1 VIPAGVDPETALW
14 HISGMSLADLSI
26 TGYRSVRS
34 IRFPLKRLTV
44 LVGGNGVGKTNLY
57 RGLELV
63 RAAATGDLTMAL
75 AREGGLAS
83 AIWAGPRRSN
93 EPPRISL
100 EVGLDTILPGDDE
113 AAFLPRYSVEVGFGD
128 SRYEAVFSEEP
139 QIKAESLFLPGRR
152 SITILDRKGPAAWY
166 RDDAGSMRQ
175 LDQPLLAS
183 ETALSAL
190 RGTLPELDA
199 IRHLLGNWRFY
210 HGFRT
215 DADSPLRKPSLA
227 VTAPMLDADG
237 GNLGAV
243 LATLKHIRGD
253 VADLAHAVDQAF
265 PGARLDIPPPGKDAS
280 FSMIFPDMPNRS
292 FGPKELSDGTLQF
305 LALLG
310 ALFAYRLPPFIALNE
325 PEASLHPDLL
335 PALAGAIARAAE
347 RTQVWVVT
355 HSTILA
361 DAIAEATGIVPRS
374 VIRRDG
380 GTWLEGLS
388 DIGIFPED

>member
-1 VIPAGVDPETALW
+1 
-14 HISGMSLADLSI
+14 MSLTDLDI
-26 TGYRSVRS
+26 TGYRSIRS

-63 RAAATGDLTMAL
+63 HAAATGDLVRNL

-83 AIWAGPRRSN
+83 AMWAGPRRVSDK
-93 EPPRISL
+93 PRLIF

-113 AAFLPRYSVEVGFGD
+113 AAFVPRYSVEVGFGN
-128 SRYEAVFSEEP
+128 SRYEAVFEQEP
-139 QIKAESLFLPGRR
+139 QIKAENLVLPGRR
-152 SITILDRKGPAAWY
+152 SVTLLERKGPAAWY
-166 RDDAGSMRQ
+166 RDEDGRIRQ
-175 LDQPLLAS
+175 LDHPLLAS

-190 RGTLPELDA
+190 RGTLPELDTVRYMLA
-199 IRHLLGNWRFY
+199 EWRFY

-215 DADSPLRKPSLA
+215 DSDSPLRRPSLA
-227 VTAPMLDADG
+227 VTSPTLDADG
-237 GNLGAV
+237 RNLGAV

-253 VADLAHAVDQAF
+253 TVDLDAAIEQAF
-265 PGARLDIPPPGKDAS
+265 PGARLEIPPPERDAS
-280 FSMIFPDMPNRS
+280 FSMIFPEMPHRS
-292 FGPKELSDGTLQF
+292 FAPAELSDGTLQF

-310 ALFAYRLPPFIALNE
+310 ALLAYRLPPFIALNE
-325 PEASLHPDLL
+325 PETSLHPDLL
-335 PALAGAIARAAE
+335 PALARAIARAAE

-355 HSTILA
+355 HSVPLA
-361 DAIAEATGIVPRS
+361 EAIAEETGIVPRT

>member
-1 VIPAGVDPETALW
+1 
-14 HISGMSLADLSI
+14 MSLADIEI
-26 TGYRSVRS
+26 TGYRSVRA

-57 RGLELV
+57 RALEMV
-63 RAAATGDLTMAL
+63 RAAAIGDLTLAL

-83 AIWAGPRRSN
+83 AMWAGPRRTS
-93 EPPRISL
+93 ETPRL
-100 EVGLDTILPGDDE
+100 RFEVGLDTILPTDEE
-113 AAFLPRYSVEVGFGD
+113 AAFLPRYAVEVGFGD
-128 SRYEAVFSEEP
+128 SRYEAVFAEEP
-139 QIKAESLFLPGRR
+139 QIKAESLVLPGRR
-152 SITILDRKGPAAWY
+152 SVILLDRKGPAAWY
-166 RDDAGSMRQ
+166 RDETGRMRQ

-199 IRHLLGNWRFY
+199 IRHLLAGWRFY

-215 DADSPLRKPSLA
+215 DRDSPLRRPSLA
-227 VTAPMLDADG
+227 ITAPMLDADG

-243 LATLKHIRGD
+243 FATLKHIRGD
-253 VADLAHAVDQAF
+253 TVDLDAAIDQAF

-280 FSMIFPDMPNRS
+280 FSMIFPEVPRRP
-292 FGPKELSDGTLQF
+292 FGPQELSDGTLQF

-310 ALFAYRLPPFIALNE
+310 ALLAYRPPPFIALNE

-335 PALAGAIARAAE
+335 PALARAIARAAE

-355 HSTILA
+355 HSQILA
-361 DAIAEATGIVPRS
+361 EAITAETGMLPRN

-380 GTWLEGLS
+380 ATWLEGLS
-388 DIGIFPED
+388 DIGIFPDE

>member
-1 VIPAGVDPETALW
+1 MT
-14 HISGMSLADLSI
+14 LADLSI
-26 TGYRSVRS
+26 TGYRSIRS
-34 IRFPLKRLTV
+34 IRFPLKQLTV
-44 LVGGNGVGKTNLY
+44 LVGANGVGKTNLY

-63 RAAATGDLTMAL
+63 RSAAVGDLTMAL

-83 AIWAGPRRSN
+83 AIWAGPRRAN
-93 EPPRISL
+93 EAPRISF

-113 AAFLPRYSVEVGFGD
+113 AAFLPRYAVEVGFGD
-128 SRYEAVFSEEP
+128 SRYEAVFAEEP
-139 QIKAESLFLPGRR
+139 QIKSESLILPGRR
-152 SITILDRKGPAAWY
+152 SITLLERKGPAAWY
-166 RDDAGSMRQ
+166 RDETGRMRQ

-183 ETALSAL
+183 ETALSSL
-190 RGTLPELDA
+190 RGTVPELDA

-215 DADSPLRKPSLA
+215 DPASPMRQPSLS

-253 VADLAHAVDQAF
+253 TVDLDTAVDQAF
-265 PGARLDIPPPGKDAS
+265 PGARLDIPPPGKYAS
-280 FSMIFPDMPNRS
+280 FSMVFPELPNRP
-292 FGPKELSDGTLQF
+292 FGASELSDGTLQF
-305 LALLG
+305 VALLA

-335 PALAGAIARAAE
+335 PALAQAIARAAE

-361 DAIAEATGIVPRS
+361 DAIADATGITPRE
-374 VIRRDG
+374 VIRRDA
-380 GTWLEGLS
+380 GTWLSGLS
-388 DIGIFPED
+388 DIGIFPDD